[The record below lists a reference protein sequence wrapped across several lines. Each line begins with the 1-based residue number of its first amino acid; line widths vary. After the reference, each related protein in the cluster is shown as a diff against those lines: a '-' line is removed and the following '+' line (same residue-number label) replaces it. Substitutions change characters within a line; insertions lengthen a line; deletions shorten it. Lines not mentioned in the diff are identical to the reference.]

1 VGQTFLVRLG
11 VTGLDEAL
19 GGGVPRG
26 SIILLAGYPGAG
38 KTTLATQFAYEGV
51 RNGER
56 ALYVSFV
63 EPKEDFYRNSASFG
77 INLAEAESKGLFKYY
92 EALNVGTP
100 EALSDLIEDI
110 LTQVDSM
117 GASRAVVDSV
127 SAVEQLAGGAARVR
141 EVLHSAFYVG
151 LKKRGVTSILIA
163 ELPFGGEVVGLG
175 PEEFIT
181 DGVIIMRYRYVKGK
195 LERYAEIRK
204 MRGSPVLM
212 SYLPYTIT
220 QRGIVFPP
228 ALELSSLPSGIRPRR
243 SFRFLGLNMA
253 EGSGVLI
260 AYDPALDP
268 LWLSVDLL
276 AAPAARAGLKVR
288 YSSFIHS
295 IASIKHALE
304 TCLGPAELGRVL
316 VEAFD
321 ASTLTAADAELQA
334 YEADRVF
341 SPDIVVIEGINML
354 AEFIDRPD
362 YTGMIY
368 RVLVRRAA
376 NNVTTFHLYAAPR
389 QEVWE
394 VPLSKYYDYVLYAY
408 PTEDGIGID
417 VLRAWGQ
424 PGPSERPVR
433 SLRVKAEELSCGGE
447 LGLRPEDPQNA
458 GGR

>member
-1 VGQTFLVRLG
+1 M
-11 VTGLDEAL
+11 
-19 GGGVPRG
+19 PRG

-92 EALNVGTP
+92 EALNVSTP

-110 LTQVDSM
+110 LTQVDTM
-117 GASRAVVDSV
+117 GASRVVVDSV
-127 SAVEQLAGGAARVR
+127 SAVEQLAGNAARVR

-175 PEEFIT
+175 PEEFIA

-204 MRGSPVLM
+204 MRGSPVPM
-212 SYLPYTIT
+212 PHLPYTIT
-220 QRGIVFPP
+220 QRGVVFPP
-228 ALELSSLPSGIRPRR
+228 ALELSSLPSGVRPRR
-243 SFRFLGLNMA
+243 SFRFLGLNVA
-253 EGSGVLI
+253 EGSNVLI

-276 AAPAARAGLKVR
+276 VAPAARVGLKVR

-321 ASTLTAADAELQA
+321 ASTFTAADAELQT

-341 SPDIVVIEGINML
+341 SPNIVVVEGINML

-362 YTGMIY
+362 YIGMIY

-376 NNVTTFHLYAAPR
+376 NNVTTFHLYAAPT

-394 VPLSKYYDYVLYAY
+394 VPLSNYYDYVLYAY

-417 VLRAWGQ
+417 VLRAWGW

-433 SLRVKAEELSCGGE
+433 SLRVKAEELSCKSE
-447 LGLRPEDPQNA
+447 LGLRPEGSQNT

>member
-1 VGQTFLVRLG
+1 VGQTSLVRLG
-11 VTGLDEAL
+11 VAGLDEAL

-63 EPKEDFYRNSASFG
+63 EPKEDFYRNSANFG

-92 EALNVGTP
+92 EALNVSTP
-100 EALSDLIEDI
+100 EALSDLIEDLLI
-110 LTQVDSM
+110 QVDSM

-127 SAVEQLAGGAARVR
+127 SAVEQLAGDAARVR

-151 LKKRGVTSILIA
+151 LKKRGVTSILVA
-163 ELPFGGEVVGLG
+163 ELPFGGQTVGLG
-175 PEEFIT
+175 PEEFIA

-195 LERYAEIRK
+195 MERYAEIRK

-212 SYLPYTIT
+212 PYLPYAIT
-220 QRGIVFPP
+220 QRGVVFPP
-228 ALELSSLPSGIRPRR
+228 AVEFSTLPSGIRPRR
-243 SFRFLGLNMA
+243 FYRVFGVDVV

-268 LWLSVDLL
+268 LWLSVGLL
-276 AAPAARAGLKVR
+276 AAPAAKAGLKVK
-288 YSSFIHS
+288 YCSYIHGY
-295 IASIKHALE
+295 ASVRHALE
-304 TCLGPAELGRVL
+304 ACLGPAELERVL
-316 VEAFD
+316 IAPHD
-321 ASTLTAADAELQA
+321 PSRLTAAGAELWA
-334 YEADRVF
+334 YETDVSF
-341 SPDIVVIEGINML
+341 GPQIVIDEGVHLM
-354 AEFIDRPD
+354 AEFFSRLD
-362 YTGMIY
+362 YMGFAY
-368 RVLVRRAA
+368 RTLVRRAA
-376 NNVTTFHLYAAPR
+376 TYITNFQLYAAPIQR
-389 QEVWE
+389 VWD
-394 VPLSKYYDYVLYAY
+394 VPLSNYYDYVLYAY

-424 PGPSERPVR
+424 PGPSKRPVK
-433 SLRVKAEELSCGGE
+433 SLRVKAEELSCGSE

>member
-1 VGQTFLVRLG
+1 M
-11 VTGLDEAL
+11 
-19 GGGVPRG
+19 PRG

-92 EALNVGTP
+92 EALNVSTP

-110 LTQVDSM
+110 LTQVDTM
-117 GASRAVVDSV
+117 GASRVVVDSV
-127 SAVEQLAGGAARVR
+127 SAVEQLAGNAARVR

-163 ELPFGGEVVGLG
+163 ELPFGGQTVGLG
-175 PEEFIT
+175 PEEFIA
-181 DGVIIMRYRYVKGK
+181 DGVIIMKYRYVKGK
-195 LERYAEIRK
+195 MERYAEVRK
-204 MRGSPVLM
+204 MRGSPVPM
-212 SYLPYTIT
+212 PHLPYTIT
-220 QRGIVFPP
+220 QRGVVFPP
-228 ALELSSLPSGIRPRR
+228 ALELSSLPSGVRPRR
-243 SFRFLGLNMA
+243 SFRFLGLNVA
-253 EGSGVLI
+253 EGSNVLI

-276 AAPAARAGLKVR
+276 VAPAARVGLKVR

-321 ASTLTAADAELQA
+321 ASTFTAADAELQT

-341 SPDIVVIEGINML
+341 SPNIVVVEGINML

-362 YTGMIY
+362 YIGMIY

-376 NNVTTFHLYAAPR
+376 NNVTTFHLYAAPT

-394 VPLSKYYDYVLYAY
+394 VPLSNYYDYVLYAY

-417 VLRAWGQ
+417 VLRAWGW

-433 SLRVKAEELSCGGE
+433 SLRVKAEELSCKSE
-447 LGLRPEDPQNA
+447 LGLRPEGSQNT

>member
-1 VGQTFLVRLG
+1 MGQTSLVRLG
-11 VTGLDEAL
+11 VAGLDEAL
-19 GGGVPRG
+19 REGVPRG

-63 EPKEDFYRNSASFG
+63 EPKEDFYRNSANFG

-92 EALNVGTP
+92 EALNVSTP

-127 SAVEQLAGGAARVR
+127 SAVEQLAGDAARVR

-151 LKKRGVTSILIA
+151 LKKRGVTSILVA

-175 PEEFIT
+175 PEEFIA
-181 DGVIIMRYRYVKGK
+181 DGVIIMKYRYVKGK
-195 LERYAEIRK
+195 LERYAEVRK
-204 MRGSPVLM
+204 MRGSPVPM
-212 SYLPYTIT
+212 PHLPYTIT
-220 QRGIVFPP
+220 QRGVVFPP
-228 ALELSSLPSGIRPRR
+228 ALELSSLPSGVRPHR
-243 SFRFLGLNMA
+243 SFRFLGLNVA
-253 EGSGVLI
+253 EGSGALI
-260 AYDPALDP
+260 AYDPTLDP
-268 LWLSVDLL
+268 LWLSVGLL
-276 AAPAARAGLKVR
+276 VAPAARAGLKVR
-288 YSSFIHS
+288 YGSYVHGL
-295 IASIKHALE
+295 ASLKHALE
-304 TCLGPAELGRVL
+304 ECLGPAELDRVL

-334 YEADRVF
+334 YEVDRNF
-341 SPDIVVIEGINML
+341 SPDIVIVEGINML
-354 AEFIDRPD
+354 AEFLDRPD
-362 YTGMIY
+362 YTGVIY
-368 RVLVRRAA
+368 RTLVRRAA
-376 NNVTTFHLYAAPR
+376 SNIATLHLYAVSM

-394 VPLSKYYDYVLYAY
+394 VPLSSYYDYVLYAY

-424 PGPSERPVR
+424 PGPSKRPLR
-433 SLRVKAEELSCGGE
+433 SLRVKAEELSCGSQ
-447 LGLRPEDPQNA
+447 LGLRPEGSQNA

>member
-1 VGQTFLVRLG
+1 
-11 VTGLDEAL
+11 
-19 GGGVPRG
+19 
-26 SIILLAGYPGAG
+26 
-38 KTTLATQFAYEGV
+38 
-51 RNGER
+51 
-56 ALYVSFV
+56 VSFV

-100 EALSDLIEDI
+100 EALSDLIEDL

-127 SAVEQLAGGAARVR
+127 SALEQLAGDAARVR

-151 LKKRGVTSILIA
+151 LKKRGVTSILVA

-175 PEEFIT
+175 PEEFIA

-195 LERYAEIRK
+195 MERYAEIRK
-204 MRGSPVLM
+204 TRGSPVSM
-212 SYLPYTIT
+212 PYLPYTIT
-220 QRGIVFPP
+220 QRGVIFPP
-228 ALELSSLPSGIRPRR
+228 ALELSSLPSGVRPRR
-243 SFRFLGLNMA
+243 SFRFLGLDVA
-253 EGSGVLI
+253 EGSNILI
-260 AYDPALDP
+260 AYDPTLDP
-268 LWLSVDLL
+268 LWLSVGLL
-276 AAPAARAGLKVR
+276 VAPAARAGLKVS
-288 YSSFIHS
+288 YGSYIHG

-334 YEADRVF
+334 YEVDRSF
-341 SPDIVVIEGINML
+341 SPDIVIAEGINML

-362 YTGMIY
+362 YTGVVY
-368 RVLVRRAA
+368 RALVRRAT
-376 NNVTTFHLYAAPR
+376 NNVTTFHLYAVPT

-394 VPLSKYYDYVLYAY
+394 VPLSSYYDYILYAY

-424 PGPSERPVR
+424 PGPSKRPVR
-433 SLRVKAEELSCGGE
+433 SIRVRYEELSCKSE
-447 LGLRPEDPQNA
+447 LGLRPEGSQNA

>member
-1 VGQTFLVRLG
+1 
-11 VTGLDEAL
+11 
-19 GGGVPRG
+19 
-26 SIILLAGYPGAG
+26 
-38 KTTLATQFAYEGV
+38 
-51 RNGER
+51 
-56 ALYVSFV
+56 
-63 EPKEDFYRNSASFG
+63 
-77 INLAEAESKGLFKYY
+77 
-92 EALNVGTP
+92 
-100 EALSDLIEDI
+100 
-110 LTQVDSM
+110 
-117 GASRAVVDSV
+117 
-127 SAVEQLAGGAARVR
+127 
-141 EVLHSAFYVG
+141 LHSAFYVG

-175 PEEFIT
+175 PEEFIS

-204 MRGSPVLM
+204 MRGSPVPM
-212 SYLPYTIT
+212 PHLPYTIA
-220 QRGIVFPP
+220 QRGVVFPP
-228 ALELSSLPSGIRPRR
+228 ALELSSLPSGVRPRR
-243 SFRFLGLNMA
+243 SFRFLGLDVA

-276 AAPAARAGLKVR
+276 AAPAARVGLKVR

-321 ASTLTAADAELQA
+321 ASTLTAADAELQT

-389 QEVWE
+389 QEIWE

-417 VLRAWGQ
+417 VLRAWGW

-433 SLRVKAEELSCGGE
+433 SLRVKAEELSCKSE
-447 LGLRPEDPQNA
+447 LGLGPEA
-458 GGR
+458 

>member
-1 VGQTFLVRLG
+1 VGQTSLVRLG
-11 VTGLDEAL
+11 VAGLDEAL
-19 GGGVPRG
+19 GEGVPRG

-63 EPKEDFYRNSASFG
+63 EPKEDFYRNSANFG

-92 EALNVGTP
+92 EALNVSTP

-110 LTQVDSM
+110 LTQVDTM

-127 SAVEQLAGGAARVR
+127 SAVEQLAGDAARVR

-151 LKKRGVTSILIA
+151 LKKRGVTSILVA

-175 PEEFIT
+175 PEEFIA
-181 DGVIIMRYRYVKGK
+181 DGVIIMKYRYVKGK
-195 LERYAEIRK
+195 LERYAEVRK
-204 MRGSPVLM
+204 MRGSPVPM
-212 SYLPYTIT
+212 PHLPYTIT
-220 QRGIVFPP
+220 QRGVVFPP
-228 ALELSSLPSGIRPRR
+228 ALELSSLPSGVRPHR
-243 SFRFLGLNMA
+243 SFRFLGLNVA
-253 EGSGVLI
+253 EGSGTLI
-260 AYDPALDP
+260 AYDPTLDP
-268 LWLSVDLL
+268 LWLSVGLL
-276 AAPAARAGLKVR
+276 VAPAARAGLKVR
-288 YSSFIHS
+288 YGSYVHGL
-295 IASIKHALE
+295 ASLKHALE
-304 TCLGPAELGRVL
+304 ECLGPAELGRVL

-334 YEADRVF
+334 YEVDRNF
-341 SPDIVVIEGINML
+341 SPDIVIVEGINML
-354 AEFIDRPD
+354 AEFLDRPD
-362 YTGMIY
+362 YTGVIY
-368 RVLVRRAA
+368 RTLVRRAA
-376 NNVTTFHLYAAPR
+376 SNIVTLHLYAVSM

-394 VPLSKYYDYVLYAY
+394 VPLSSYYDYVLYAY

-424 PGPSERPVR
+424 PGPSKRPLR
-433 SLRVKAEELSCGGE
+433 SLRVKAEELSCGSQ
-447 LGLRPEDPQNA
+447 LGLRPEGSQNA